1 MKVELSFG
9 DRRSRATVGF
19 LNSEFDHTGAQS
31 AGIDPENAG
40 RPPRTVDSP
49 IEIFKYPHDVVPLH
63 VFERF
68 DGCG

>member
-9 DRRSRATVGF
+9 DRRSRAAVGF
-19 LNSEFDHTGAQS
+19 MNSKFGHPCTQR
-31 AGIDPENAG
+31 AGVDPENAS
-40 RPPRTVDSP
+40 RTPRTVDPP
-49 IEIFKYPHDVVPLH
+49 IEIFKYAHDVVPLH